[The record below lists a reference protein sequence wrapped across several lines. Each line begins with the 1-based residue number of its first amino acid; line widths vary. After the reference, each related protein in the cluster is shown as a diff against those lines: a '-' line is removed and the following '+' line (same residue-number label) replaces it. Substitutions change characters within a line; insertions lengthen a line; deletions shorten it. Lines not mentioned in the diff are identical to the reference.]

1 MKGQEIKTDSRSLR
15 GEKMFKSEIS
25 WPRGQIP
32 CKRLVYKCQTL
43 TSVWED
49 QYSSVVSQT
58 HLSFELSMT
67 LLVFLRFYELET
79 KKISIFKRTCN

>member
-15 GEKMFKSEIS
+15 GEEMFKPEIS
-25 WPRGQIP
+25 RPRGQIP
-32 CKRLVYKCQTL
+32 CKKLVYKCQTL
-43 TSVWED
+43 KSVWKD

-79 KKISIFKRTCN
+79 KKKNIFKRTCN

>member
-15 GEKMFKSEIS
+15 GEEMFKPEIS

-32 CKRLVYKCQTL
+32 CKKLVYKCQTL
-43 TSVWED
+43 KSVWD
-49 QYSSVVSQT
+49 QYGSVVSQT

-79 KKISIFKRTCN
+79 KKISIF